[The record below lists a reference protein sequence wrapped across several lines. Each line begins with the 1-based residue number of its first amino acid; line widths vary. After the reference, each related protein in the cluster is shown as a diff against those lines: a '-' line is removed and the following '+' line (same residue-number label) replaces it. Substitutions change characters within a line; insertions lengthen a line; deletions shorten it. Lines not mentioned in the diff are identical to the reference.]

1 MLVQARLVNAVADGT
16 ELRGTWRT
24 LALSLGVEQRDLMV
38 AAEELDAVGWVT
50 TSTADDGTSTMRWAD
65 DERLP
70 DDAAGPLCD
79 DSQLGRFMN
88 AEARRWEDAA

>member
-16 ELRGTWRT
+16 ELRGTWGA
-24 LALSLGVEQRDLMV
+24 LALSLGVERRDLAV
-38 AAEELDAVGWVT
+38 AAKELGAVGWVT
-50 TSTADDGTSTMRWAD
+50 TSTADDGTVTMRWAD

-88 AEARRWEDAA
+88 AEAGRCEEAA